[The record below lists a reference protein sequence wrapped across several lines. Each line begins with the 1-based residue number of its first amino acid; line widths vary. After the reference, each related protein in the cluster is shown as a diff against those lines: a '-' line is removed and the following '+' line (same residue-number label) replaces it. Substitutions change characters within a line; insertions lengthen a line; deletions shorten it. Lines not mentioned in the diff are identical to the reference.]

1 MNRLV
6 RLSMAVSLVSRSL
19 LRLGLTTGHPG
30 FAESIVRNAILSAL
44 DHSGPAKRDEQIQTL
59 RDACQIANIDR
70 SGLGPK
76 QDEMRSG
83 FSSRHPQGQL
93 NQRGPTEGMAE
104 RVGYS
109 PWPPPV
115 FLAFSSK

>member
-1 MNRLV
+1 
-6 RLSMAVSLVSRSL
+6 MAVSLVSRSL

-93 NQRGPTEGMAE
+93 NQRGPT
-104 RVGYS
+104 RVWRRGWDS
-109 PWPPPV
+109 DSLHILNPRN
-115 FLAFSSK
+115 LLISGSGRN